1 MSTQPLVTVSVGQ
14 GETCPPHRW
23 LIARIEESA
32 APVERWS
39 CQACG
44 EVRERAL
51 RRFRAVQKRVLAAD
65 EDSLA
70 RIYAGYEPHEAPLPL
85 AN

>member
-1 MSTQPLVTVSVGQ
+1 VNSQPLITVIAGQ

-23 LIARIEESA
+23 LIARDEESA
-32 APVERWS
+32 TPVERWS

-51 RRFRAVQKRVLAAD
+51 RRFRAVQKRVLADD
-65 EDSLA
+65 ESLS
-70 RIYAGYEPHEAPLPL
+70 RIYAGYEPHEAPLPA

>member
-1 MSTQPLVTVSVGQ
+1 MSSQPLVTVTTGR

-23 LIARIEESA
+23 LIARVEELA

-51 RRFRAVQKRVLAAD
+51 RRFRAVQKRVLAND
-65 EDSLA
+65 DSLT
-70 RIYAGYEPHEAPLPL
+70 RIYAGYEPYEAPSPL
-85 AN
+85 TN